1 MRAFDGGSLPDHFSR
16 PLATN
21 YTSVSAERTPRLNS
35 YLMRQSRV
43 AWSLSSIVIAFIT
56 ALLRLPDLKSFNA
69 WPMLESS
76 LGPLER
82 DPVAQTS
89 F

>member
-1 MRAFDGGSLPDHFSR
+1 
-16 PLATN
+16 
-21 YTSVSAERTPRLNS
+21 
-35 YLMRQSRV
+35 MRQSRV

-76 LGPLER
+76 FGPREPR
-82 DPVAQTS
+82 GTNRRS
-89 F
+89 EM